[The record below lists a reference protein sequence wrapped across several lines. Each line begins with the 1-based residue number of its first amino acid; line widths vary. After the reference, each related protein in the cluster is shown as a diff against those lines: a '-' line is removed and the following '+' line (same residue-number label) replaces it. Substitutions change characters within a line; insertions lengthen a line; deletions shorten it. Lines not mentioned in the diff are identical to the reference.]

1 MVFQQLQFSIV
12 SQQGINDLYFFTV
25 HLLTI
30 VTKCISRTLWQRING
45 LLIGGALMPYGLLW
59 KPPIN
64 APRQVN
70 PCRFQSYGTHC
81 VDLWESTI
89 ISEELT
95 TSIFR
100 IVSKPL
106 IVHQHS
112 SWAPLNF
119 EALSFSKILVNCNQS
134 TQHHIPEDWNLHQH
148 HCSNL
153 TAQVN
158 PRSARWQVQWFLN
171 M

>member
-1 MVFQQLQFSIV
+1 MKELTATWLHIKGRVTLRNMVFQQLQFSIV
-12 SQQGINDLYFFTV
+12 SQQGMND
-25 HLLTI
+25 
-30 VTKCISRTLWQRING
+30 
-45 LLIGGALMPYGLLW
+45 LLIGGVLMPHGLLW
-59 KPPIN
+59 KTSIN
-64 APRQVN
+64 ASGQVN
-70 PCRFQSYGTHC
+70 PCRFQSYGTQC
-81 VDLWESTI
+81 VDWWESTI

-119 EALSFSKILVNCNQS
+119 EALSFSKILVDCNQS
-134 TQHHIPEDWNLHQH
+134 THHHIPEDCNLNQH

-153 TAQVN
+153 TAEVN
-158 PRSARWQVQWFLN
+158 PTLAT
-171 M
+171 